1 MTQTLKENHV
11 ETTGLLKKMDG
22 SITNMTGSIN
32 NMTGS
37 INNMASSQR
46 DIITILKRI
55 DSKMKP
61 DS

>member
-22 SITNMTGSIN
+22 SLTNMAVSLGN
-32 NMTGS
+32 V
-37 INNMASSQR
+37 ASSQKE
-46 DIITILKRI
+46 IITVLKHI